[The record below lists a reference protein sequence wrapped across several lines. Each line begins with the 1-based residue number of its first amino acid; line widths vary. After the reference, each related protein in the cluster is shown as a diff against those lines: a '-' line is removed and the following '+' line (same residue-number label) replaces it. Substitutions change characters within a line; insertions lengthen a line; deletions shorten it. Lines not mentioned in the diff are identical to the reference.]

1 MALARPPS
9 LRIGQQDL
17 KCRKGCGFYGNA
29 QFDGLCSKC
38 FRERNDKRKRQI
50 NLTTTK
56 IDAAHLK
63 SQAGRLS
70 PKHILAHSQLSPSRS
85 TSANNQS
92 EQHGASTTTKKK
104 FSVFNKS
111 FPTPKLQSKEK
122 EEPSRPYV
130 PDPTESQFILQLKQL
145 RIPDDAKR
153 KLKND
158 IQRLDNAIRTYM
170 NANNK
175 NIDELSE
182 LVQNAYTKLG
192 DLVNSDPRFAIT
204 TAEEREATI
213 DFFEKVVMTQNHK
226 FLFSPYFT
234 SDEESDVQ
242 IQKRIRQ
249 LSWITAKHLA
259 CSIDEVNAESR
270 ELVYNAIT
278 ELVGIDSYYS
288 PQEKLEC
295 TVRCCRH
302 IFALLKHASGGPAS
316 ADEFL
321 PALIFVVLKANPVRL
336 HSNINF
342 ITRFSNATRL
352 MSGEGG
358 YYFTNLCCAISFI
371 EKLSAESLEMDPEDF
386 DLLMSGQKAYST
398 PWESALLACESLHL
412 ISENMKRMEL
422 LKKKNNNI
430 LNGITNLSKEI
441 NDFKNDVIHK
451 VEATLSRAPL
461 TVLPIKTPSF
471 LISQIRSH
479 NNNTNNSN
487 NNTDL
492 TASSKPQ
499 QPSEPSAGHF
509 ETNLLASID
518 NTESTAIFKN
528 QMIPKSIVPMKQS
541 DDLLDLSKGE
551 NRPLPPAQLPPPMMS
566 TLSLKHTTKDRL
578 SPAAGTANASI
589 FADNSTDLL
598 FASPIFNYTPFD
610 TSSLDGGETPDDLL
624 STTTSEFKGGLTNI
638 NYDFDLSD
646 LSGENSVAEEMTT
659 TTTTTTTTQF
669 DLGEFDPLMKKDN
682 DDQSQ
687 TLNRSTMNESSILD
701 IDPNSI
707 SKPRS
712 LLESDSPPNG
722 VHLPSPIK
730 PTTVT
735 DYKGF
740 SNFNIPSIS
749 CNTGD
754 FSSLNN
760 SDSSKTTVDDVL
772 TTRGGNGSGS

>member
-50 NLTTTK
+50 GLTTSK
-56 IDAAHLK
+56 IDPALLK
-63 SQAGRLS
+63 TQPGRLS
-70 PKHILAHSQLSPSRS
+70 PKNILTHGQLSPSRNAS
-85 TSANNQS
+85 NQS
-92 EQHGASTTTKKK
+92 DQGTSKKK
-104 FSVFNKS
+104 FSVFPKS
-111 FPTPKLQSKEK
+111 FPTPKLQSKESK
-122 EEPSRPYV
+122 EEQRPYV

-170 NANNK
+170 NTSNK

-204 TAEEREATI
+204 TSEEREATI

-234 SDEESDVQ
+234 SDEESDAQ

-249 LSWITAKHLA
+249 LSWITAKHLV

-342 ITRFSNATRL
+342 ITRFSNASRL

-371 EKLSAESLEMDPEDF
+371 EKLNAESLEMPVEDF
-386 DLLMSGQKAYST
+386 NLLMSGQKSYST

-422 LKKKNNNI
+422 LKKKNSNI
-430 LNGITNLSKEI
+430 LNGITNLSKEM
-441 NDFKNDVIHK
+441 NDFKSDVILK

-471 LISQIRSH
+471 LISKIRSH
-479 NNNTNNSN
+479 NNSADLSSSSN
-487 NNTDL
+487 N
-492 TASSKPQ
+492 KVE
-499 QPSEPSAGHF
+499 SEPPTGHF
-509 ETNLLASID
+509 QTNLLASID
-518 NTESTAIFKN
+518 NDQSAAIFKN
-528 QMIPKSIVPMKQS
+528 QLIPISIVPIMKN
-541 DDLLDLSKGE
+541 DDLMDLSKDE
-551 NRPLPPAQLPPPMMS
+551 NPTPIMS
-566 TLSLKHTTKDRL
+566 TLSLKDTTKDRL
-578 SPAAGTANASI
+578 SPAAGTAGVTTSMLT
-589 FADNSTDLL
+589 DNSTDLL

-610 TSSLDGGETPDDLL
+610 TASLDGVETPDDLL
-624 STTTSEFKGGLTNI
+624 TTTTSEFKGGLTNI

-646 LSGENSVAEEMTT
+646 LSGENSVAEETK
-659 TTTTTTTTQF
+659 F

-682 DDQSQ
+682 DLTEQ
-687 TLNRSTMNESSILD
+687 TVELNKEEKNILD
-701 IDPNSI
+701 ADSSLD
-707 SKPRS
+707 SKPKS

-735 DYKGF
+735 DYRGF

-754 FSSLNN
+754 FSSINN
-760 SDSSKTTVDDVL
+760 SNIDDVL
-772 TTRGGNGSGS
+772 TRGGGGGG

>member
-1 MALARPPS
+1 MSLAKTPL

-50 NLTTTK
+50 GLTTSK
-56 IDAAHLK
+56 IDPALPK
-63 SQAGRLS
+63 SQPGRLS
-70 PKHILAHSQLSPSRS
+70 PKNILNQAQQLSPSRHAS
-85 TSANNQS
+85 NQS
-92 EQHGASTTTKKK
+92 SDQGTLKKK
-104 FSVFNKS
+104 FSVFPKS
-111 FPTPKLQSKEK
+111 FPTPKLQSR
-122 EEPSRPYV
+122 EEQRPYV

-158 IQRLDNAIRTYM
+158 IQRLDNAIRSYM
-170 NANNK
+170 NTSNK

-182 LVQNAYTKLG
+182 IVQNAYTKLG
-192 DLVNSDPRFAIT
+192 EVVNTDSRFAIT
-204 TAEEREATI
+204 TSEEREATI

-234 SDEESDVQ
+234 SDEENDAQ

-249 LSWITAKHLA
+249 LSWITAKHLV

-342 ITRFSNATRL
+342 ITRFSNASRL

-371 EKLSAESLEMDPEDF
+371 EKLNAESLEMSIDDF
-386 DLLMSGQKAYST
+386 NSLMSGEKAYST

-422 LKKKNNNI
+422 LKKRNSNI
-430 LNGITNLSKEI
+430 LNGITNLSKEM
-441 NDFKNDVIHK
+441 NDFKNDVIQK

-461 TVLPIKTPSF
+461 TVLPIKTPTF

-479 NNNTNNSN
+479 NNNSADLSSTSN
-487 NNTDL
+487 
-492 TASSKPQ
+492 KVE
-499 QPSEPSAGHF
+499 SEPSGHF
-509 ETNLLASID
+509 QTNILASID
-518 NTESTAIFKN
+518 NDQSAAIFKN
-528 QMIPKSIVPMKQS
+528 KLIPVSIVPMTNDNLVDLTKE
-541 DDLLDLSKGE
+541 DD
-551 NRPLPPAQLPPPMMS
+551 NAIPIMS
-566 TLSLKHTTKDRL
+566 TLALKDTTKDRL
-578 SPAAGTANASI
+578 SPGTAATAGSSMLSN
-589 FADNSTDLL
+589 NTTDLL

-610 TSSLDGGETPDDLL
+610 TASLDGVETPDDLL
-624 STTTSEFKGGLTNI
+624 TTTTSEFKGGLTNI

-646 LSGENSVAEEMTT
+646 LSGENSVAEETK
-659 TTTTTTTTQF
+659 F
-669 DLGEFDPLMKKDN
+669 DLEEFDPLMKKDN
-682 DDQSQ
+682 DLVQTSSAAVVDNLTGSTDQGISIP
-687 TLNRSTMNESSILD
+687 NKDSESKQ
-701 IDPNSI
+701 P
-707 SKPRS
+707 KS

-740 SNFNIPSIS
+740 SNINIPSIS

-754 FSSLNN
+754 FSSINN
-760 SDSSKTTVDDVL
+760 SNKSEDVL
-772 TTRGGNGSGS
+772 TSGRGRGGSGGG